1 MSFVSFT
8 LLALYKQLIG
18 TLAATSVLSNPGR
31 LYIKLNLCPAL
42 LAPKLDISSLDVLT
56 NPAELRLMQWATR
69 PAVYNNCFQ
78 HLAPKKFYKQGFK
91 RDPCPFLPY
100 LKATSHVL
108 VTVHRNAAE
117 ALWLAQA
124 IPALITHQ
132 NELRLNPVTSHAAYM
147 LSYKLVVVDV
157 HVVSSM

>member
-1 MSFVSFT
+1 MGDRKT
-8 LLALYKQLIG
+8 
-18 TLAATSVLSNPGR
+18 VLC
-31 LYIKLNLCPAL
+31 IKLNLSSAL
-42 LAPKLDISSLDVLT
+42 LAPKLDAPSASPNI

-69 PAVYNNCFQ
+69 PTIYDYRFQ

-91 RDPCPFLPY
+91 RDPYPFLPHF
-100 LKATSHVL
+100 KAASHVL

-124 IPALITHQ
+124 IPTLIAHQ
-132 NELRLNPVTSHAAYM
+132 NKLRLNPVDSHAAYM
-147 LSYKLVVVDV
+147 LSYKLMVVDV